1 MDELEEL
8 GVFTLA
14 LHQGEEAAGLREGIP
29 SRAAAEPPLADAPV
43 LRVYT
48 AEQALGREKAEAER
62 PGGVLSMAARDL
74 AKATAVA
81 NAAQEQWLGGWSGGQ
96 IWESSELL
104 ARVLCLQP
112 PSFWRG
118 RRVVEL
124 GCGCGLLGLT
134 AAAFSPREV
143 VLTDQ
148 VPEMAHWNALRNF
161 GRAPLFDGPSPP
173 RGNAAELAKL
183 GLLPTDATIRVKR
196 LRWGSQ
202 QDIDLACG
210 PAPFDIVLGSDLL
223 YHAAHHRRLATTI
236 TQLSGLGTIVLLAS
250 PDAEVDDE
258 MMQAFY
264 ERLRASGF
272 ELEDISEQPEVAE
285 LRVLRSAPHH
295 PPPTTTVHLLLLLL
309 HQHHHQRRHCNHH
322 HNHDSLPRL
331 G

>member
-1 MDELEEL
+1 
-8 GVFTLA
+8 
-14 LHQGEEAAGLREGIP
+14 
-29 SRAAAEPPLADAPV
+29 
-43 LRVYT
+43 
-48 AEQALGREKAEAER
+48 
-62 PGGVLSMAARDL
+62 
-74 AKATAVA
+74 
-81 NAAQEQWLGGWSGGQ
+81 
-96 IWESSELL
+96 
-104 ARVLCLQP
+104 
-112 PSFWRG
+112 
-118 RRVVEL
+118 
-124 GCGCGLLGLT
+124 
-134 AAAFSPREV
+134 
-143 VLTDQ
+143 
-148 VPEMAHWNALRNF
+148 MAHWNALRNF

-173 RGNAAELAKL
+173 RANAAELAKL

-258 MMQAFY
+258 VMQAFY

-309 HQHHHQRRHCNHH
+309 LHQHHHQRRHCNHH